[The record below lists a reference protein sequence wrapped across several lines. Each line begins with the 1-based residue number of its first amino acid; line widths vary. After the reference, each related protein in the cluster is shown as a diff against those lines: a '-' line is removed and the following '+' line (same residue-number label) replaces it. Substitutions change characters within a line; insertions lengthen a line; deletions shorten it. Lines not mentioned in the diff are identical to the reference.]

1 MIIDATTLRRKNIL
15 RCIFVLEQI
24 EGITTRLG
32 LFLKRKKL
40 EEGKRKPT
48 KVKVFNAIR
57 TEKMTTRRKFV
68 LGALDPFHYI
78 K

>member
-24 EGITTRLG
+24 EGLTG
-32 LFLKRKKL
+32 AFSKKK
-40 EEGKRKPT
+40 EAGGGPT

-68 LGALDPFHYI
+68 LGALDPVN
-78 K
+78 